1 MRTEFNDFTQPCSHR
16 PWERDCQKKK
26 TANVQRIASIK
37 TFFSIVR
44 EQIIIR
50 RQLSAMT

>member
-1 MRTEFNDFTQPCSHR
+1 MILHNLFPIDPGNEVT
-16 PWERDCQKKK
+16 KK
-26 TANVQRIASIK
+26 TANAQRIVSIK
-37 TFFSIVR
+37 TFFSILH